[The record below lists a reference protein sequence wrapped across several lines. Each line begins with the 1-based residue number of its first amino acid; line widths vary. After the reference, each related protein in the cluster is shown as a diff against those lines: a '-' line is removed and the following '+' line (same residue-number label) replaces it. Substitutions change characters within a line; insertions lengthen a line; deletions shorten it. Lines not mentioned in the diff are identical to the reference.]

1 MIAYEYATT
10 IQENHP
16 ITIPFQYIQDIA
28 NGSKIRILI
37 IVDEVANPLSQL
49 VDQRAELE
57 DFIAEIKARP
67 PTDHLLVSGDG
78 RLAEYL
84 ANPVNEPDPDFD
96 VNAWNQE
103 WQAVEAQMNAEERK
117 YEQRELNRIQN
128 LIS

>member
-84 ANPVNEPDPDFD
+84 ANPVNEPDPEFD